1 MPLID
6 GKSVLEALHD
16 IDFLERR
23 PASLMDILKYMCFT
37 HRDVSTNLLTALQ
50 LTLDAGVRFGYLDQI
65 DENYYVPSNTRENVC
80 SRSEDNEAMDSKYLY
95 CQSSLGN
102 PENDF
107 NADIEKTIED
117 IKPKSNS
124 NPTSPTPSTSVLPSS
139 SPKSHSQENEFKGRK
154 QTGRRKSSNNSTTE
168 IISELISQ
176 RTANDF
182 GDKLKSIKSSSA
194 TDEMSLASL
203 CKFSGPQSLLKK
215 STNYLYIQNDTT
227 S

>member
-154 QTGRRKSSNNSTTE
+154 QTGRRKSSNVSKPKRR
-168 IISELISQ
+168 IIADRNRKRKIRRRRQ
-176 RTANDF
+176 
-182 GDKLKSIKSSSA
+182 
-194 TDEMSLASL
+194 
-203 CKFSGPQSLLKK
+203 
-215 STNYLYIQNDTT
+215 
-227 S
+227 